1 MCPKMQQYL
10 HKLAWKWIVEFDQC
24 FAFIWTDSKI
34 SDMFEEQ
41 IKGHTLKFPFPI
53 CYGNNSSV
61 ADKGQTERYFCFC
74 SIKMYVDTR
83 SAEVHDAF
91 LSYHNFCFYEVLEK
105 KNKQKKLDHCI
116 SSECNALALS
126 VTFKVQW
133 QTCPF
138 GAS

>member
-1 MCPKMQQYL
+1 MVTTAVL
-10 HKLAWKWIVEFDQC
+10 LIR
-24 FAFIWTDSKI
+24 
-34 SDMFEEQ
+34 
-41 IKGHTLKFPFPI
+41 
-53 CYGNNSSV
+53 
-61 ADKGQTERYFCFC
+61 DKQKDIFVC
-74 SIKMYVDTR
+74 SIKMYVDTL

-105 KNKQKKLDHCI
+105 KQKQKKLDHCI